1 MSTFSSTASSL
12 LSEHPASAFL
22 SYRRVDVEEVTLL
35 QQQLKLRGIR
45 AWRDVTNLRPG
56 GYTQDEVIRA
66 IEQESDVFVLY
77 VTQASLLSDFIWKI
91 EVPAALHRHERDQTY
106 HIIPIFRG
114 VATDEL
120 RLFCAK
126 HNLPSLTDFNG
137 VYLPEQT
144 TSENKEQFS
153 VQLRS
158 VAKRILEAALHLRLQ
173 RVKADRTYEPYI
185 YLRTFD
191 YEPPVSSL
199 DLDMNWTE
207 MFEDKEKIPDA
218 HVWDKVLL
226 PALLDVKNAISAKT
240 PSRKVHI
247 YVQCILPAAFALGFS
262 FPQAAHFTL
271 MLEGQHGVWT
281 SAGTVSASQPF
292 QILRYSSDGDPDTA
306 VVEIAVSRDTDR
318 ATIRSLVSSKLSY
331 KHHIRFALPGGPHHL
346 SGVKD
351 AGQALA
357 MTHQIGQELRRLY
370 DKEGVSHFHLFAA
383 LPAALA
389 VLVGHQLNALGT
401 IILYHHVKTD
411 GIYTPL
417 ITLVH

>member
-1 MSTFSSTASSL
+1 M
-12 LSEHPASAFL
+12 
-22 SYRRVDVEEVTLL
+22 DVEEVTLL

-66 IEQESDVFVLY
+66 IDQESDVFVLY
-77 VTQASLLSDFIWKI
+77 VTQTSLLSDFIWNI
-91 EVPAALHRHERDQTY
+91 EVPAALRRHERDQTY

-114 VATDEL
+114 VSTDEL
-120 RLFCAK
+120 RRFCSK
-126 HNLPSLTDFNG
+126 HNLPALTDFNG

-144 TSENKEQFS
+144 TSENEEQFH

-158 VAKRILEAALHLRLQ
+158 VAKRILEAALHLRLY
-173 RVKADRTYEPYI
+173 RVKADRSYEPRI

-191 YEPPVSSL
+191 YESPTSSL

-207 MFEDKEKIPDA
+207 LFEGKHKMPA
-218 HVWDKVLL
+218 ATVWLDVLL

-240 PSRKVHI
+240 PSRRVHI

-271 MLEGQHGVWT
+271 MLEGHHGVWT
-281 SAGTVSASQPF
+281 SAGTASASQPF
-292 QILRYSSDGDPDTA
+292 QILQYPGNGDSDVA
-306 VVEIAVSRDTDR
+306 VLEIAVSRDTAR
-318 ATIRSLVSSKLSY
+318 ATTRSLVSSKLSY
-331 KHHIRFALPGGPHHL
+331 KHHIRFALPDGPHHL

-351 AGQALA
+351 AEQALA
-357 MTHQIGQELRRLY
+357 MTHQIGQELRRLC

-389 VLVGHQLNALGT
+389 VLVGHQLNALGAIT
-401 IILYHHVKTD
+401 LYHHVKTD
-411 GIYTPL
+411 GIYIPL
-417 ITLVH
+417 FTLVH